1 MEVTGLFYS
10 GFVLARQFFY
20 FRPIGSLKLIFLYIF
35 QKLNS
40 YIEWMK
46 ISYWADG
53 LVI

>member
-1 MEVTGLFYS
+1 MEIASLFYS
-10 GFVLARQFFY
+10 SFVLARQFFY
-20 FRPIGSLKLIFLYIF
+20 FRPIGSLKLIFLFIF

-46 ISYWADG
+46 ISGWAGG